1 MKFSTAIVALTVGTA
16 GASVVTRNGRRRVQD
31 GAAATDDVALVTDS
45 ELLVEPAAN
54 NGSSSRDCFL
64 EEVKG
69 VVHLS
74 FEEKGGFTFEYN
86 SEREGVEFLSAAG
99 SDFDIRACVPFQ
111 LEDKHE
117 GCNTG
122 SAASRRLEGD
132 EDNAI
137 EADKSSECR
146 GKDSVLYCPM
156 KPGHCATFEITE
168 KLKYCEPRMC
178 EGSCDDY
185 VLVRRPANQQ
195 GHFLHITADDSEGP
209 VGSGTLQCGPT
220 IHRELGAITESLY
233 GYNTEDELGNKH
245 EFHLS
250 DCAINSNM
258 PPGPAPVD
266 EEEQL
271 DEELTDEEQLDE
283 ELTDEEQLISF

>member
-45 ELLVEPAAN
+45 ELLVDKANN

-64 EEVKG
+64 DEVKG

-86 SEREGVEFLSAAG
+86 SDREDVDFLSAAG
-99 SDFDIRACVPFQ
+99 SDFDINACVPFQ

-122 SAASRRLEGD
+122 GGPSRRLEGD
-132 EDNAI
+132 QDDAI
-137 EADKSSECR
+137 EADKSSVECR

-156 KPGHCATFEITE
+156 KPGQCATFEITE
-168 KLKYCEPRMC
+168 KFRYCESISC
-178 EGSCDDY
+178 EGSCPPI
-185 VLVRRPANQQ
+185 LQMGRANGI
-195 GHFLHITADDSEGP
+195 GHFLHITSDRENEGGA
-209 VGSGTLQCGPT
+209 VGTGTLQCGPA
-220 IHRELGAITESLY
+220 IHRELSAYTETLY
-233 GYNTEDELGNKH
+233 GSFGNLDALGNEH
-245 EFHLS
+245 VLS
-250 DCAINSNM
+250 LRECTILAM
-258 PPGPAPVD
+258 PAAPETEAPGPCPS
-266 EEEQL
+266 EGCG
-271 DEELTDEEQLDE
+271 
-283 ELTDEEQLISF
+283 